1 MTKSNKI
8 KPSERVFRKL
18 EDLNL
23 IDNFLFQQ
31 MLQQKEDGEEFARI
45 LLSTILGKHIRKVT
59 IISQKNILGIDTD
72 KHGIRLDA
80 YIEDLSDEL
89 DSNLAD
95 ARLIPDLST
104 EGMFPGTDMNNAAPV
119 PDVYDIEPNN
129 TYEKEV
135 GVNYM
140 KSWEI
145 EEMMRHHGFREG
157 FNDGFNDGNSILIDF
172 QNAVST
178 YFILSPIKS
187 RVPSLT
193 DTRLF
198 IPVNSLL
205 TPTGYSFVKT
215 AFSSSY
221 LSPVS

>member
-1 MTKSNKI
+1 MTKSSKI

-95 ARLIPDLST
+95 ARLIPDLS
-104 EGMFPGTDMNNAAPV
+104 
-119 PDVYDIEPNN
+119 
-129 TYEKEV
+129 
-135 GVNYM
+135 
-140 KSWEI
+140 
-145 EEMMRHHGFREG
+145 
-157 FNDGFNDGNSILIDF
+157 
-172 QNAVST
+172 
-178 YFILSPIKS
+178 
-187 RVPSLT
+187 
-193 DTRLF
+193 
-198 IPVNSLL
+198 
-205 TPTGYSFVKT
+205 
-215 AFSSSY
+215 
-221 LSPVS
+221 